1 MKNISLLPIFL
12 FVVLCLTISS
22 CSVNREV
29 LTRQESKTAL
39 LAPHSTGM
47 LVKPV
52 IADLEI
58 TKERKTINYEA
69 DLKLP
74 INDLKDNATRV
85 FLETH
90 KCDYIV
96 DPKFVRTSSSDDGL
110 AKSIEY
116 VLTGYAAVYSKVYQV
131 DSLPKSIVQYAE
143 LPLKK
148 ETDNFVTS
156 YNRTQKGVSV
166 GIEFA
171 TTPIGE
177 DGLYAVQIDYGPNF
191 TGWLEG
197 MRYYFGIEKSGEE
210 TFGSVSFDVKRGSM
224 PTTQQTLS
232 FYDPTTISFGVFK
245 EKRIGRAIK
254 IRAAGGFNFL
264 SGNIS
269 EDWTEG
275 YYDKIHGLGMRV
287 GAGID
292 FKIFNGFSWIN
303 RFHSNFNLLRFVS
316 KGPNNQSAATF
327 SNVRISD
334 MPLFYPCTGIR
345 FTF

>member
-1 MKNISLLPIFL
+1 MKNREFIVL
-12 FVVLCLTISS
+12 FTFIVLFFTVSS

-29 LTRQESKTAL
+29 LTRQTSKTAL
-39 LAPHSTGM
+39 LAPHSTGI

-58 TKERKTINYEA
+58 SKERKTINYKA
-69 DLKLP
+69 DMKLP
-74 INDLKDNATRV
+74 IKDLKDNATKV

-96 DPKFVRTSSSDDGL
+96 DPKFVQTSSLDDGV

-116 VLTGYAAVYSKVYQV
+116 VLTGFAAVYSKVYQV
-131 DSLPKSIVQYAE
+131 DSLPKSVVQYAE

-156 YNRTQKGVSV
+156 YDNTEKGVSV

-171 TTPIGE
+171 TKPIGE
-177 DGLYAVQIDYGPNF
+177 DGLNPVQIDYGPNY
-191 TGWLEG
+191 TGPLAG
-197 MRYYFGIEKSGEE
+197 TRYYFGIEKSSGV
-210 TFGSVSFDVKRGSM
+210 FQVDFDQKIGSVITPITT
-224 PTTQQTLS
+224 PTI
-232 FYDPTTISFGVFK
+232 DPTTISFGVLK
-245 EKRIGRAIK
+245 EKRIGRSIK

-264 SGNIS
+264 SGNII
-269 EDWTEG
+269 DTR
-275 YYDKIHGLGMRV
+275 YNKILGIGIRV

-292 FKIFNGFSWIN
+292 FRIFNGFSWIN
-303 RFHSNFNLLRFVS
+303 RVHSNFNLLGFVS
-316 KGPNNQSAATF
+316 RVPNNQSATI
-327 SNVRISD
+327 SNVHISE
-334 MPLFYPCTGIR
+334 MPLFYPCTGFR

>member
-1 MKNISLLPIFL
+1 MKNREFIVL
-12 FVVLCLTISS
+12 FTFIVLCFTVSS

-29 LTRQESKTAL
+29 LTRQVSKTAL

-47 LVKPV
+47 LIKPV

-58 TKERKTINYEA
+58 TKERKTINYKA

-74 INDLKDNATRV
+74 NIDLKDNAIRV

-96 DPKFVRTSSSDDGL
+96 DPKFVQTSSSDDGV

-116 VLTGYAAVYSKVYQV
+116 VLTGFAAVYSKVYQV
-131 DSLPKSIVQYAE
+131 DSLPKSVVQYAE

-156 YNRTQKGVSV
+156 YDNTQKGVSV

-171 TTPIGE
+171 FKPIGE
-177 DGLYAVQIDYGPNF
+177 DGLYAVQIDYGPNY
-191 TGWLEG
+191 TGWLAG
-197 MRYYFGIEKSGEE
+197 TRYYFGIEKSP
-210 TFGSVSFDVKRGSM
+210 GSFFVDFDQKIGSLI
-224 PTTQQTLS
+224 TSLS
-232 FYDPTTISFGVFK
+232 GSAYDPTTISVGVLK
-245 EKRIGRAIK
+245 EKRIGRSIK
-254 IRAAGGFNFL
+254 IRAAGGLNIL
-264 SGNIS
+264 SGNIF
-269 EDWTEG
+269 DNR
-275 YYDKIHGLGMRV
+275 YDKILGLGMRV

-303 RFHSNFNLLRFVS
+303 RVHSNFNLLRFVS
-316 KGPNNQSAATF
+316 QGTTNQSATI
-327 SNVRISD
+327 SNVHISE
-334 MPLFYPCTGIR
+334 MPLFYPCTGVR